1 MKNNPID
8 HHYVPVFYLK
18 RWVSGSEK
26 KLWYYQKNVNGK
38 IVEGKVGPKSTGFEP
53 NLNTLI
59 SKEFSGINNEEIFII
74 EKKLANLDSEASKV
88 LNKMIGT
95 GIPSLSD
102 QEKRTWLNFVLL
114 LFERNSDR
122 IKTIENEG
130 EKILKDVIDDSIEKW
145 GNSEQWYRTYKILK
159 ESEFTYNYARIRLHD
174 FMKDE
179 SLLNDHF
186 IQNWIIV
193 KTHAPFEFLTSNFP
207 VIVEVSKKISNQISF
222 IEMPISPKKMWICAP
237 RDFKFGEETIKL
249 LASTF
254 STRLMMVRPKYVYSL
269 NRITDVGCLKY
280 SKVLNAFL

>member
-59 SKEFSGINNEEIFII
+59 SKKFSGINNEEIFII

-179 SLLNDHF
+179 TLLNDHF

-193 KTHAPFEFLTSNFP
+193 KTHAPLEFLTSNFP

-237 RDFKFGEETIKL
+237 RDFKFDEETIKL
-249 LASTF
+249 LVFTF
-254 STRLMMVRPKYVYSL
+254 NMRLMMVRPKYVYSL

-280 SKVLNAFL
+280 SKALNAFL